1 MEFNA
6 EDMGRVAMM
15 RVDEKGVTFKGI
27 TPMKVGSLEI
37 AVVGKA
43 KVVAV
48 KNASRDELLAILQD
62 SELSTASKDAWVL
75 VVDGE
80 FNEEFT
86 AWVLVADGEFNE
98 EFAAWVRPYVTV
110 FVDSRESIVES
121 YEAYSRGWNVDC
133 GTESVHKKC
142 IVVGKDADAVEVL
155 FGESRENPIGI
166 LSVKCLNV

>member
-1 MEFNA
+1 MDFNA

-62 SELSTASKDAWVL
+62 SEQNTAIKDAWVL
-75 VVDGE
+75 VMHDSEYDEAFMKRVHS
-80 FNEEFT
+80 
-86 AWVLVADGEFNE
+86 
-98 EFAAWVRPYVTV
+98 YVTIV
-110 FVDSRESIVES
+110 NELESERVRELE
-121 YEAYSRGWNVDC
+121 ECSRGWNVENEA
-133 GTESVHKKC
+133 GEHVNKRC
-142 IVVGKDADAVEVL
+142 IVIGKDAEAVEVL
-155 FGESRENPIGI
+155 FGESRENPIGL
-166 LSVKCLNV
+166 LSVKCMKE

>member
-1 MEFNA
+1 MDFNA

-62 SELSTASKDAWVL
+62 SELSTASKGAWVL

-86 AWVLVADGEFNE
+86 AWVH
-98 EFAAWVRPYVTV
+98 PYVTV
-110 FVDSRESIVES
+110 LAKSQESRAES

-142 IVVGKDADAVEVL
+142 LTLGVDGNAIEVL
-155 FGESRENPIGI
+155 FGESRENPIGL
-166 LSVKCLNV
+166 LSVKCINE

>member
-1 MEFNA
+1 MDFNA

-80 FNEEFT
+80 FNEEF
-86 AWVLVADGEFNE
+86 
-98 EFAAWVRPYVTV
+98 AAWVHPYVA
-110 FVDSRESIVES
+110 IVNKDQAAE
-121 YEAYSRGWNVDC
+121 YEEYARGWNVDC

-142 IVVGKDADAVEVL
+142 LTLGVDGNAIEVL
-155 FGESRENPIGI
+155 FGESRENPIGL
-166 LSVKCLNV
+166 LSVKCINE